1 MLDVLEYIYRA
12 IINVIDVLLTFVDS
26 LVNFFSRFVDVL
38 GFFANITALL
48 PSFMIGFV
56 MLFVTSRI
64 VFLIVGRD

>member
-1 MLDVLEYIYRA
+1 MLAILEYIYRA
-12 IINVIDVLLTFVDS
+12 ILTVLDVILVTVHS
-26 LVNFFSRFVDVL
+26 LIEFFSRFTDIL
-38 GFFANITALL
+38 LMFGNITALL